1 MAAYERARDE
11 LIEKNLAM
19 LESLGI
25 KDLLASLPALYRSSQ
40 RKGTK
45 KRKSKVAIGND
56 EEFLPPPCEESFG
69 YSSDDCSGSQAEK
82 VKCTTKRK
90 KKGGSGNRILRDSQG
105 TREERHIIEGA
116 TSTPPTQPST
126 DHVEGMSVVAAQP
139 TQLPCIATNN
149 EDQDKEPMFV
159 RLAEEFDVDFS
170 HPHVKAVTDYMLNG
184 RYSDYRHELYRRVKS
199 FPTIEEAREHPDA
212 EIDPN
217 YWNHICDYMKTKA
230 YIEKSKANT
239 TKRSNVKVL
248 HCCGS
253 KSFVRRRAELK
264 ESEMGRIEFYKATH
278 CKDGFWTSDGAEKN
292 YNEMIKLK
300 NQPVPE
306 GETPMTEDQICD
318 KVLGRAI
325 GYVRGLG
332 YGVRPDTSIKVAHVM
347 RGQLQECTKRA
358 DEAERRAEVAEQR
371 AEVAE
376 RRAEVAERR
385 AEVAERRAEELTEEV
400 TSQRSTIDSL
410 TVKTNRLESLYEK
423 LASRMDMGSSPTSTW

>member
-1 MAAYERARDE
+1 M
-11 LIEKNLAM
+11 
-19 LESLGI
+19 
-25 KDLLASLPALYRSSQ
+25 
-40 RKGTK
+40 T
-45 KRKSKVAIGND
+45 
-56 EEFLPPPCEESFG
+56 
-69 YSSDDCSGSQAEK
+69 
-82 VKCTTKRK
+82 
-90 KKGGSGNRILRDSQG
+90 
-105 TREERHIIEGA
+105 
-116 TSTPPTQPST
+116 
-126 DHVEGMSVVAAQP
+126 
-139 TQLPCIATNN
+139 
-149 EDQDKEPMFV
+149 DQDKEPMFV

>member
-1 MAAYERARDE
+1 MTAYERARDE
-11 LIEKNLAM
+11 QVQKNLAM
-19 LESLGI
+19 LKSLGI
-25 KDLLASLPALYRSSQ
+25 KDLIASLPALYRSSQ

-45 KRKSKVAIGND
+45 KQKSKVAIGND
-56 EEFLPPPCEESFG
+56 EEFLPPVCEESFG
-69 YSSDDCSGSQAEK
+69 YSSDDSFGSEADK
-82 VKCTTKRK
+82 VKCTTRRK

-105 TREERHIIEGA
+105 TQEERHIIEGA

-126 DHVEGMSVVAAQP
+126 DHVEGMSLVAVQP

-149 EDQDKEPMFV
+149 EGLNCTAPRKPRKGGRPQSNTKRTRGITRGLGVQKRLRAEGKIGGVYFPNDKWKPMGQNAQVYTTEVGVVCRMFANLSIPYWKKMTDQDKEPMFV

-170 HPHVKAVTDYMLNG
+170 HPHVKAVIDYILNG
-184 RYSDYRHELYRRVKS
+184 RYSDYRHQLYRRVKS

-217 YWNHICDYMKTKA
+217 YWNHTCDYMKTKE
-230 YIEKSKANT
+230 YT
-239 TKRSNVKVL
+239 
-248 HCCGS
+248 
-253 KSFVRRRAELK
+253 
-264 ESEMGRIEFYKATH
+264 
-278 CKDGFWTSDGAEKN
+278 
-292 YNEMIKLK
+292 

-332 YGVRPDTSIKVAHVM
+332 YGVRPDTSIKVAHAM

-376 RRAEVAERR
+376 QRAEVAE
-385 AEVAERRAEELTEEV
+385 
-400 TSQRSTIDSL
+400 
-410 TVKTNRLESLYEK
+410 
-423 LASRMDMGSSPTSTW
+423 